1 MKTVIFAW
9 THNFNIDDEHLQK
22 YNFLKENSFFFGLG
36 DLIRASIKLFVLSKT
51 LNYRL
56 IVDLQ
61 LHPVSQFL
69 EINNHEYSEQ
79 VLFNRNNID
88 YVCYGALDDY
98 INSKDDIMY
107 IFTNDFYEGDITDEI
122 KIFIKQIFTPT
133 KIFLNYIEQRIYII
147 PYPFYD
153 ILHYRL
159 NDDEFLNKTTT
170 VNHCKMVE
178 HLKLNIESNDILI
191 TDTKTFKELVFHNK
205 IPVFM
210 FETKICHLGLST
222 DYDAIR
228 DTLFEFFLITK
239 ARKIRSYCKIH
250 KMSGFVKWVS
260 KIYDIPV
267 SLI

>member
-9 THNFNIDDEHLQK
+9 THNFNIDDAHLQK
-22 YNFLKENSFFFGLG
+22 YNFLNETSFFFGLG

-51 LNYRL
+51 LDYRL
-56 IVDLQ
+56 IIDLQ

-69 EINNHEYSEQ
+69 EKKSHEYSQ
-79 VLFNRNNID
+79 HVLLNKNNID
-88 YVCYGALDDY
+88 YVCYGALSDY
-98 INSKDDIMY
+98 INSKDGIMY
-107 IFTNDFYEGDITDEI
+107 IFTNDFYEGEITDEI
-122 KIFIKQIFTPT
+122 RDFIKNIFTPT
-133 KIFLNYIEQRIYII
+133 IIFSKYIEQRISII

-159 NDDEFLNKTTT
+159 NDDEFLKKKNT
-170 VNHCKMVE
+170 VDHSKILE
-178 HLKLNIESNDILI
+178 HVKLNIESNDILI
-191 TDTKTFKELVFHNK
+191 TDTKSFKDLVFHNK
-205 IPVFM
+205 LPVFM

-222 DYDAIR
+222 DPDAIR